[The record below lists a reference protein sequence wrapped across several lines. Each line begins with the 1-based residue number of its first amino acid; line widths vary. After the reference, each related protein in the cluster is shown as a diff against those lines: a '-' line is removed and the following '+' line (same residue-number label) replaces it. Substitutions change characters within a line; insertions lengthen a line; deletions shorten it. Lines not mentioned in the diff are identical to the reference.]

1 MSLYFNDYVHVYCH
15 LAPIRTGTRIGNRA
29 GTRLGNLV
37 AKGLMSPISDSPVTP
52 TKEILHRVQTP
63 SE

>member
-1 MSLYFNDYVHVYCH
+1 MRTGTRVG
-15 LAPIRTGTRIGNRA
+15 IRTGTR
-29 GTRLGNLV
+29 LGNIA
-37 AKGLMSPISDSPVTP
+37 AKGLMSPICDSPVTP